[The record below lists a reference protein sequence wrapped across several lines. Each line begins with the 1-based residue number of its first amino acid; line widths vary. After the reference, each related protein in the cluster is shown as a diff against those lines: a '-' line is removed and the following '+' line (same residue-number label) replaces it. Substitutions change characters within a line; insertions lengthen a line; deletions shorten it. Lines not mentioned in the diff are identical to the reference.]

1 MRATGGHFAVIFRQR
16 PRLVL
21 HCNKSYMFAVYDVVC
36 ASIFFRRYNMLT
48 TIRLAGCL
56 LGLNLIVVPAM
67 AAGPRDAALTQCNA
81 AAISRWSYHGTVYD
95 KEDNRYAVY
104 RSCMASHGQPQ

>member
-1 MRATGGHFAVIFRQR
+1 
-16 PRLVL
+16 VL
-21 HCNKSYMFAVYDVVC
+21 HCNKNYMFSVYDVVC
-36 ASIFFRRYNMLT
+36 GKVSASIFFRRYNMLT
-48 TIRLAGCL
+48 TIRVAGCL
-56 LGLNLIVVPAM
+56 LSLNLIVVPAM